1 MDNMRML
8 GIKIAIAEMKN
19 YKALVDDEITVVMMK
34 AAQPIGMQCVYV
46 YIIIRK
52 I

>member
-1 MDNMRML
+1 
-8 GIKIAIAEMKN
+8 
-19 YKALVDDEITVVMMK
+19 MMK

-52 I
+52 IWQMIDIPDGWKKTVIIPVYKKGDKKLL